1 MKKLFFNEHTRMKNF
16 LFNLFFPTGNGSNS
30 GSSLVRFFIF
40 LPFLAPLGALFHN
53 FKTFL
58 KTIVFSAI
66 FIFLQ
71 FFYLFVDY
79 LFGISEKTYFN
90 FWWFYAIL
98 MVANVIYIIKNWKN
112 EDNLIAGWCTLFTWA
127 PIVFIVIFFFAAAM
141 IH

>member
-1 MKKLFFNEHTRMKNF
+1 MKKFLFDLFFSKS
-16 LFNLFFPTGNGSNS
+16 NGTTSD
-30 GSSLVRFFIF
+30 SSLMRFFIF
-40 LPFLAPLGALFHN
+40 LPFLAPIGALLHN

-58 KTIVFSAI
+58 KTIICSTI

-71 FFYLFVDY
+71 IAYLFIDH
-79 LFGISEKTYFN
+79 LFKISEKTYFN

-98 MVANVIYIIKNWKN
+98 ILANAIYIIKNWKN

-127 PIVFIVIFFFAAAM
+127 PIVFITILMFAAAM

>member
-1 MKKLFFNEHTRMKNF
+1 MKKFLFDLFFSKS
-16 LFNLFFPTGNGSNS
+16 NGTTSD
-30 GSSLVRFFIF
+30 SSLMRFFIF
-40 LPFLAPLGALFHN
+40 LPFLAPIGALLHN

-58 KTIVFSAI
+58 KTVICSSI

-71 FFYLFVDY
+71 IAYLFIDN
-79 LFGISEKTYFN
+79 LFKISEKTYFN

-98 MVANVIYIIKNWKN
+98 ILANAIYIIKNWKN

-127 PIVFIVIFFFAAAM
+127 PIVFITILMFAAAM